1 MIRPFPSELTVTA
14 KAGSGPGR
22 SARMLV
28 AGMLIAGLGA
38 AGCGGSSSKP
48 KPAAAP
54 TITKAAFVTK
64 ANEIC
69 GKADPILSEA
79 TAKLATRPPAAQ
91 VAAVVKSTFVPLIE
105 GQMSGIRALGVPSG
119 DQATVASML
128 TLVQADLT
136 KLKSHPGLIATDV
149 FGDFAKVA
157 HPYGLTACAPLS

>member
-1 MIRPFPSELTVTA
+1 MIRPFPSEPTVTA
-14 KAGSGPGR
+14 NAGSGRGR

-38 AGCGGSSSKP
+38 AGCGGSSSTKTT
-48 KPAAAP
+48 AAP
-54 TITKAAFVTK
+54 TITKAAFVAK

-79 TAKLATRPPAAQ
+79 AAKLATRPPAAQ
-91 VAAVVKSTFVPLIE
+91 VAGVVKSTYVPLIE
-105 GQMSGIRALGVPSG
+105 NQITGIRALGVPSG
-119 DQATVASML
+119 DQATVTNML
-128 TLVQADLT
+128 NLVQADLV
-136 KLKSHPGLIATDV
+136 KLKSNPALVATDV